1 MPRQRLHLH
10 RPTLAFVGTVLVVV
24 LAAALIFYGGIL
36 LLLSVKAFSPS
47 TLDGISGYRRVYDAL
62 AGLKESDLDDTLR
75 LIVGALGLLAFL
87 LFAYLAIKQIPR
99 PHLARHDLDLPED
112 ERGTVTVAPRAIE
125 RIAETAALR
134 HHSIADAAG
143 RYGAGQLAVEVAVRH
158 AATVPETLRE
168 TQQQVADALEQHGL
182 PAARIQII
190 LTGYERQTR
199 RELS

>member
-1 MPRQRLHLH
+1 MPRQRLNLH
-10 RPTLAFVGTVLVVV
+10 RPTLALLGTVLVVV

-47 TLDGISGYRRVYDAL
+47 TLDGVSGYRRVYDEL
-62 AGLKESDLDDTLR
+62 AGLQQNDLGDTLR
-75 LIVGALGLLAFL
+75 LIAGALGLLAFL

-99 PHLARHDLDLPED
+99 PHLARHDLDLSED

-125 RIAETAALR
+125 RVAETAALR
-134 HHSIADAAG
+134 HHSIADATG
-143 RYGAGQLAVEVAVRH
+143 RYGTEQLTVDVAVRH

-182 PAARIQII
+182 PATKVQII